1 MQVAGRQLKVLVT
14 YYSSAG
20 HTRTI
25 AEHVARATQGDL
37 EELRAA
43 GEPSGAGAHHYLW
56 ALRHLL
62 LSQKPPLTCLEHD
75 AATYDLIILGS
86 PVWLCTFS
94 PVLQSYVRTADL
106 AHKHIA
112 LFCSYRNSSGT
123 AFKHVRRMLSA
134 SIVMATTLSVL
145 DPVAAGP
152 SSISLRAQRW
162 AHDLELAMAAQEAR
176 AGL

>member
-1 MQVAGRQLKVLVT
+1 MQVAGRQLKVLVI

-43 GEPSGAGAHHYLW
+43 GEPSGTGAHHYLW

-62 LSQKPPLTCLEHD
+62 LSQKPLLTDLEHD

-86 PVWLCTFS
+86 PVWLGTFS
-94 PVLQSYVRTADL
+94 PVLRSYIRTASL
-106 AHKHIA
+106 TRKHIA
-112 LFCSYRNSSGT
+112 LFCSYRNSPGT
-123 AFKHVRRMLSA
+123 AFKHISRILST
-134 SIVMATTLSVL
+134 SIVLAPTLSVL

-152 SSISLRAQRW
+152 SSISIRTQRW
-162 AHDLELAMAAQEAR
+162 AHDLELAIAAEGAR